1 MGRGRGV
8 ARREGGAQQAGP
20 HPLTRAHAHP
30 PNAHNPRDGLADPH
44 PSRAPRARRR
54 TARSVPGSREEVGDH
69 AHARTRAAARRG
81 RRSPTPRGDPDVRAA
96 SERRTAVPGPG
107 DSRARAAAAP
117 AHASGR
123 GPGPGRGPAPSPAGG
138 RGRRGGARH
147 STAKGKATEA
157 GRRARP
163 ARDGGPGPGPRAPG
177 RAPPPGPGGRASDR
191 PGGGR
196 PSHTSHEHLPGR
208 DHRAALGRTHA
219 PNGATPRGER
229 TGLPP
234 PAHDADDA
242 RDHTPRGRAAAGP
255 GSEAHP
261 VGGGRAPTRCGR
273 AGRDKTRRRARQAA
287 KRGGGAPGD
296 ASGAVDRHQDTR
308 GGLTASSLRARRRP
322 RVAPGAADQAFSD
335 PCGSP
340 TATPSRTRPE
350 PPEPASPH
358 THRKAD
364 PNPPGAHRAATDLA
378 PKARAVGVRGHRANQ
393 RGRRRRRPQKAEPG
407 SGPDGA
413 ANSIKAGEPLGEE
426 RIGRRRT
433 GKRSTRQARSQGATE
448 TRARG
453 TRRGPTRASNPQAR
467 PGHQENTAT
476 GSHRHRHEGGPAAPR
491 LGRRTALGQPTEQPP
506 HEPRVPPPAA
516 PKQPQPQAQHQGPH
530 VARLSSVPDPVPLRE
545 TGAPPR
551 GDGSLPKDQAAPHPA
566 PRERGHRQRSR
577 LGTGAGG
584 EPAHSG
590 ERRRAPD
597 GVPRAPAA
605 RSSLPIR

>member
-147 STAKGKATEA
+147 STAKGKATKA

-234 PAHDADDA
+234 P
-242 RDHTPRGRAAAGP
+242 
-255 GSEAHP
+255 
-261 VGGGRAPTRCGR
+261 
-273 AGRDKTRRRARQAA
+273 
-287 KRGGGAPGD
+287 
-296 ASGAVDRHQDTR
+296 
-308 GGLTASSLRARRRP
+308 RP
-322 RVAPGAADQAFSD
+322 
-335 PCGSP
+335 
-340 TATPSRTRPE
+340 
-350 PPEPASPH
+350 
-358 THRKAD
+358 
-364 PNPPGAHRAATDLA
+364 
-378 PKARAVGVRGHRANQ
+378 
-393 RGRRRRRPQKAEPG
+393 RRRRRPRPHASGEGRSRPG
-407 SGPDGA
+407 KRGAPGWGGPRADPMRKSGPGQDETPGEAGGQAGRGGA
-413 ANSIKAGEPLGEE
+413 G
-426 RIGRRRT
+426 GRLRRS
-433 GKRSTRQARSQGATE
+433 R
-448 TRARG
+448 
-453 TRRGPTRASNPQAR
+453 PP
-467 PGHQENTAT
+467 PGHTR
-476 GSHRHRHEGGPAAPR
+476 GSHRQQPPSTKAAPR
-491 LGRRTALGQPTEQPP
+491 GTWSGRPGLQRSLRLPHRHAQSHAARAPGARFPPHAPQGRPKPSGRPPGRHRPGPEGARRGGTRTPGQPAW
-506 HEPRVPPPAA
+506 PAA
-516 PKQPQPQAQHQGPH
+516 A
-530 VARLSSVPDPVPLRE
+530 
-545 TGAPPR
+545 TPPE
-551 GDGSLPKDQAAPHPA
+551 G
-566 PRERGHRQRSR
+566 
-577 LGTGAGG
+577 GAGFG
-584 EPAHSG
+584 P
-590 ERRRAPD
+590 RRGGQQHKSR
-597 GVPRAPAA
+597 
-605 RSSLPIR
+605 

>member
-229 TGLPP
+229 TGLSPP
-234 PAHDADDA
+234 GWGGAARRPDA
-242 RDHTPRGRAAAGP
+242 
-255 GSEAHP
+255 EE
-261 VGGGRAPTRCGR
+261 R
-273 AGRDKTRRRARQAA
+273 AGTRR
-287 KRGGGAPGD
+287 D
-296 ASGAVDRHQDTR
+296 AG
-308 GGLTASSLRARRRP
+308 
-322 RVAPGAADQAFSD
+322 
-335 PCGSP
+335 
-340 TATPSRTRPE
+340 
-350 PPEPASPH
+350 
-358 THRKAD
+358 
-364 PNPPGAHRAATDLA
+364 
-378 PKARAVGVRGHRANQ
+378 
-393 RGRRRRRPQKAEPG
+393 RGRRP
-407 SGPDGA
+407 SGEG
-413 ANSIKAGEPLGEE
+413 
-426 RIGRRRT
+426 GRR
-433 GKRSTRQARSQGATE
+433 
-448 TRARG
+448 G
-453 TRRGPTRASNPQAR
+453 TPPAQS
-467 PGHQENTAT
+467 TAT
-476 GSHRHRHEGGPAAPR
+476 RTHAGVSPPAASEHEGGPAWHLER
-491 LGRRTALGQPTEQPP
+491 PTRPSAI
-506 HEPRVPPPAA
+506 PAA
-516 PKQPQPQAQHQGPH
+516 PP
-530 VARLSSVPDPVPLRE
+530 
-545 TGAPPR
+545 PPR
-551 GDGSLPKDQAAPHPA
+551 PLARGQSPRSPLPPTRTARPTQTLRAP
-566 PRERGHRQRSR
+566 
-577 LGTGAGG
+577 TG
-584 EPAHSG
+584 PPPTWP
-590 ERRRAPD
+590 RRRAPWGYAD
-597 GVPRAPAA
+597 TGPTSVAGGGDAPRR
-605 RSSLPIR
+605 RSRVRAQTGRPTA